1 MGFYRQE
8 YWSGLPFP
16 PSMDLLYPGIEPTS
30 PVSLALADGFFT
42 TAPPGKCSGPLEMG
56 YVEITVK
63 LTILQNSYISVCLL
77 LCHTTL
83 KTSLKSH
90 GNGAG
95 LRYMEFIVL
104 QQ

>member
-8 YWSGLPFP
+8 YWSGLLFP
-16 PSMDLLYPGIEPTS
+16 PPMDLLYPGIEPTS

-42 TAPPGKCSGPLEMG
+42 TAPPGKWSGPLEMG